1 MKKQRN
7 KSDLKR
13 VLALLL
19 AVYSASVQTVYADHS
34 GQSTRSIESVHIK
47 LVASSQP
54 TLAESQSPSIAES
67 LTPSAGPT
75 TTPTSTP
82 SLSSLA
88 PTPVASDNPTSLPTL
103 GLSLSPSV
111 KKTLSPSAGPTK
123 IASSTPSA
131 RPSPTPTQRPSHLPS
146 RSASPSIT
154 PTHVPTEFP
163 SQSPTVMPSSYP
175 STTMEPSN
183 FPSMSGQPTGIPS
196 QVPTRLPSAI
206 PTSYPTLVPTQVPS
220 DIPTLTPSIS
230 ANPSDSPSYLP
241 SQTNVVSFS
250 SIVTIEVE
258 SISETMDNTERE
270 IFQNTAKSFVTKT
283 MVSEKVGIIIT
294 SVEVAKQVISKGATN
309 GLVQAEN
316 RKSVRLLEETG
327 LLVELVITGDVSY
340 GTLPGNFTFLDA
352 IKPGFQQ
359 NFDQFLKELDD
370 SFAVDRVIGGPNS
383 VNEGTSGTNQNLV
396 IYLSSGG
403 FGLVAL
409 AALLF
414 LSHKK
419 KRSSRIRELQDQS
432 QFVHAQSSVRS
443 DGLESSCEMQNVP
456 IWNWVDPSETNVKKV
471 AENPYGDIQSMD
483 DSVYSSPTQQAYS
496 FKSSDISAS
505 DLETP
510 TGSASVA
517 SMGINLSPEALY
529 EARKQH
535 QTFSFIPQEARSTG
549 ISHSYPDQNGRLVYK
564 SYVCSAPAGPLGI
577 IIDTTAEGPMVHAIK
592 PTSQLLGS
600 IAPGDIVVGLDN
612 IETRQMTAPALT
624 RLMARK
630 SQQSIRKITLLRPMS
645 S

>member
-7 KSDLKR
+7 KSDLKK

-19 AVYSASVQTVYADHS
+19 AVYSASVQTVHADHS
-34 GQSTRSIESVHIK
+34 GQTTRSTESVSI
-47 LVASSQP
+47 LPISLAPSSQP
-54 TLAESQSPSIAES
+54 TLAESQSPSITES
-67 LTPSAGPT
+67 LTPSAGLT
-75 TTPTSTP
+75 TTPSSTP
-82 SLSSLA
+82 SLSSSA
-88 PTPVASDNPTSLPTL
+88 PTPVASDNTL
-103 GLSLSPSV
+103 GPSLSPSV
-111 KKTLSPSAGPTK
+111 PKYISPSAGPTK
-123 IASSTPSA
+123 LASSIPSA
-131 RPSPTPTQRPSHLPS
+131 RPSPSPTHVPS

-154 PTHVPTEFP
+154 PTPVPTEFP
-163 SQSPTVMPSSYP
+163 SKSPTIMPSSYP

-183 FPSMSGQPTGIPS
+183 FPSTSGQPTGIPS
-196 QVPTRLPSAI
+196 QVPTHLPSDT
-206 PTSYPTLVPTQVPS
+206 PTSYPTLVPTQLPS
-220 DIPTLTPSIS
+220 DIPSVGPTYSPSLVPTLAPSGAPSVEPTGLPSLQPTLTPSTS

-250 SIVTIEVE
+250 SIVTIELE
-258 SISETMDNTERE
+258 SFSETMDNAERE
-270 IFQNTAKSFVTKT
+270 IFQNTAKSFVTET
-283 MVSEKVGIIIT
+283 MVSVETVVVIIT
-294 SVEVAKQVISKGATN
+294 SVEVVKQVISKGATN

-316 RKSVRLLEETG
+316 RKSVGLLEETG

-370 SFAVDRVIGGPNS
+370 SFAVDRVIGGPNG

-403 FGLVAL
+403 FGLIAL

-443 DGLESSCEMQNVP
+443 DGLESPCELQNVP

-483 DSVYSSPTQQAYS
+483 SSVYSNPTQHAYS
-496 FKSSDISAS
+496 FQSSDIVS
-505 DLETP
+505 
-510 TGSASVA
+510 
-517 SMGINLSPEALY
+517 
-529 EARKQH
+529 
-535 QTFSFIPQEARSTG
+535 STDV
-549 ISHSYPDQNGRLVYK
+549 H
-564 SYVCSAPAGPLGI
+564 
-577 IIDTTAEGPMVHAIK
+577 PM
-592 PTSQLLGS
+592 
-600 IAPGDIVVGLDN
+600 
-612 IETRQMTAPALT
+612 
-624 RLMARK
+624 
-630 SQQSIRKITLLRPMS
+630 
-645 S
+645 